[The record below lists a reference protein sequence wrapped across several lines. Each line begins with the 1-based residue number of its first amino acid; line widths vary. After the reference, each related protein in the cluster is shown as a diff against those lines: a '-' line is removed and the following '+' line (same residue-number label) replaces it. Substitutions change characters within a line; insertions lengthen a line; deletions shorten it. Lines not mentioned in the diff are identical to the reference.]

1 MRLKTCKVVSAK
13 YCNMDEVK
21 ISWIFK
27 GGEQYHSDKGISEI
41 VRISRISH
49 FRDYDTD
56 RERGQS

>member
-1 MRLKTCKVVSAK
+1 
-13 YCNMDEVK
+13 MDEVK